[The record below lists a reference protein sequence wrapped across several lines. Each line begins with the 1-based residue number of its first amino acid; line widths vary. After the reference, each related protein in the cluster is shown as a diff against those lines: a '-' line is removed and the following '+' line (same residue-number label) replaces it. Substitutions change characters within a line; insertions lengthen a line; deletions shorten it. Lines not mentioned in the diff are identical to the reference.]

1 MGVLLMLLL
10 VCSDLTLGVGQE
22 KDWFIR
28 SGRQKNVLSRAAVN
42 VPDMYLPVKV
52 DPSSPCGHAL
62 HSMFLSLG
70 DNSTWAIRM
79 VDSWGKYND
88 GIYNGNWLF
97 IGEYDECVGVVSP
110 DHSLKGKYCSI
121 DIKNI
126 TSKEQ
131 ETSRVWHTDA
141 QVPNRLQNLFPLRK
155 PPQMFVPVPVVNSGA
170 GSELMYA
177 TCIPDVCTLEELEES
192 LTQVLEP
199 ANYTATVK
207 FCSVKDPDSVVS
219 VLMFVMLVASLVDI
233 YIDYTNKQHL
243 TKGGLRFLMPFSA
256 YTNLG
261 KIFHISTNSSPTTI
275 NCLHGMRVLSMTW
288 VIYCHQQSLNV
299 GECANIVVILKRVN
313 GFLFQAISNAFVS
326 VDTFFFM
333 SGLLVTYST
342 MREMKR
348 TGKFNIILF
357 YVHRILRLSPPI
369 ALVGGMYATVVSYFV
384 SGPYS
389 LSYNLRDECQKNWW
403 ADTFFVNNFIK
414 RYMILLLPAIRVSGK
429 VLLYLA
435 GLVSILVPAII
446 IYIYDLPPTGLQVA
460 RNVFKYYDLVYG
472 KPWCRA
478 GPWVVGIWMGYVLFS
493 QGQAKVKLSKTVVV
507 CGWTAAVVTGVLVV
521 FGMWSYN
528 TLPPKA
534 GYDLVTQVAYGG
546 LFRSAWAAALGW
558 IVYASHNG
566 YGGLVNDFLSHPSW
580 QPLSR
585 LTFATYLVALPL
597 QVVFTSNS
605 RIPFYFTHLNKV
617 METVGAIVLSGMIA
631 VLVSLTVESPV
642 LGLEKVLLRP
652 AGHGGTSGSRP
663 AKLEEPNSEV
673 SPAAAESLCNTTLGL
688 NPPAAPTTAGH
699 PLKPPQGYNNLAFIV
714 EAGEAN
720 TASVNGN
727 LS

>member
-1 MGVLLMLLL
+1 
-10 VCSDLTLGVGQE
+10 
-22 KDWFIR
+22 
-28 SGRQKNVLSRAAVN
+28 
-42 VPDMYLPVKV
+42 
-52 DPSSPCGHAL
+52 
-62 HSMFLSLG
+62 
-70 DNSTWAIRM
+70 
-79 VDSWGKYND
+79 
-88 GIYNGNWLF
+88 
-97 IGEYDECVGVVSP
+97 
-110 DHSLKGKYCSI
+110 
-121 DIKNI
+121 
-126 TSKEQ
+126 
-131 ETSRVWHTDA
+131 
-141 QVPNRLQNLFPLRK
+141 
-155 PPQMFVPVPVVNSGA
+155 
-170 GSELMYA
+170 
-177 TCIPDVCTLEELEES
+177 
-192 LTQVLEP
+192 
-199 ANYTATVK
+199 
-207 FCSVKDPDSVVS
+207 
-219 VLMFVMLVASLVDI
+219 MFVMLVASLVDI

-243 TKGGLRFLMPFSA
+243 TKGGLQFLMPFSA

-288 VIYCHQQSLNV
+288 VMYGHQYASNASQSANFFVLN
-299 GECANIVVILKRVN
+299 KRIN

-357 YVHRILRLSPPI
+357 YVHRIIRLSPPI

-389 LSYNLRDECQKNWW
+389 LSYNFRDECQKNWW
-403 ADTFFVNNFIK
+403 ADTFFVSNIVDK
-414 RYMILLLPAIRVSGK
+414 ICLVQTWYVSVDSQLYLVAPLLLLPLFFYKALGK

-435 GLVSILVPAII
+435 ALVSILVPAII
-446 IYIYDLPPTGLQVA
+446 IYIHNLPPTSLQVA
-460 RNVFKYYDLVYG
+460 ENIGDYYYMVYG
-472 KPWCRA
+472 KSWCRA
-478 GPWVVGIWMGYVLFS
+478 GPWVVGIWMGFVLFS

-507 CGWTAAVVTGVLVV
+507 CGWTAAVLTGVLVV

-528 TLPPKA
+528 TIPPKA

-585 LTFATYLVALPL
+585 LTFTIYLVAFPL
-597 QVVFTSNS
+597 QTVFTSNS

-617 METVGAIVLSGMIA
+617 METVGSIVLSGMIA
-631 VLVSLTVESPV
+631 VLVSLMVESPV

-652 AGHGGTSGSRP
+652 AEYCR
-663 AKLEEPNSEV
+663 
-673 SPAAAESLCNTTLGL
+673 
-688 NPPAAPTTAGH
+688 
-699 PLKPPQGYNNLAFIV
+699 
-714 EAGEAN
+714 
-720 TASVNGN
+720 
-727 LS
+727 